1 MEHDPIRPLFVILVI
16 VWQHDYNFSLW
27 FGHLDSELDTL
38 VWFGL
43 HPWDL
48 EILQTWAQKFVSPL
62 IMLSHNQQNQWKVT
76 CMVHLKSIKV
86 YTPFPQLQFQFLS
99 LIRFYLFQTLLHQ
112 LQSSHAFLDFR
123 RANVI
128 IELTLLTATNVPTS
142 LTAKEVLD
150 ELIPSLAGKLIL
162 VNKKGFK
169 SFS

>member
-1 MEHDPIRPLFVILVI
+1 MTPLGHCLWFWWLCDNMITVFHCDLVILTAN
-16 VWQHDYNFSLW
+16 WTPW
-27 FGHLDSELDTL
+27 

-112 LQSSHAFLDFR
+112 LQSSHAFLDFM

-128 IELTLLTATNVPTS
+128 IGLTLLTATNVPTS

-150 ELIPSLAGKLIL
+150 ELILRWSLPCSSRQANFS
-162 VNKKGFK
+162 NKKRV
-169 SFS
+169 

>member
-1 MEHDPIRPLFVILVI
+1 M
-16 VWQHDYNFSLW
+16 
-27 FGHLDSELDTL
+27 
-38 VWFGL
+38 
-43 HPWDL
+43 
-48 EILQTWAQKFVSPL
+48 
-62 IMLSHNQQNQWKVT
+62 VT

-112 LQSSHAFLDFR
+112 LQLIHAFLDFM

-128 IELTLLTATNVPTS
+128 IGLTLLTATNVPAT

-162 VNKKGFK
+162 VNKKAFK